1 MGIYDK
7 FKNLFQIKLKFNS
20 KPFKSF
26 IMLFSWPFNFVLNK
40 WFRGFCGIKLFENNI
55 IYNKNSK
62 NI

>member
-26 IMLFSWPFNFVLNK
+26 IILCFLADPLM
-40 WFRGFCGIKLFENNI
+40 FC
-55 IYNKNSK
+55 
-62 NI
+62 